1 MLAELWK
8 DKKPPVD
15 TIINFIDNRKVML
28 PVIIAVIFCL
38 AVVAVLSVVG
48 GRKSSGGGSGGAGRR
63 TRGNFQKN
71 RAQIIRDCTKK
82 LSHDPYNTQ
91 ALLPL
96 ADLYFSE
103 NLWDKAVTLYGTLVD
118 LAATHSDVDPALVT
132 LRHGICCVK
141 LKRIPEAIKSLVTA
155 YKLQS
160 DTFDVN
166 YYLGQACFANND
178 FEKAIPCF
186 KKAYTINPE
195 AGGISEPLG
204 MAMYKAKKYR
214 DCLPVLRKALNDD
227 PQNKEC
233 LFAMAD
239 AMQECGAGD
248 KALKVF
254 VHLRPD
260 PVYGP
265 RSCLSAGIIHARM
278 GQNEA
283 AAQDYEI
290 GLKLKDIPTETFL
303 ELNYRLAQCYFSTN
317 KIAQG
322 LACLTTINN
331 TVPNYK
337 DVSTLISRYKELNQ
351 NTNLQLYLTSGTSDF
366 VVLCRNLV
374 SKFYPRSFVKISDV
388 EVQQESVEILCEVET
403 PKWEDVELFRFF
415 RATGAV
421 GELFV
426 RDFHA
431 KLKDKKVDRGFCVT
445 PGAFSEEAH
454 KYVEGRPIDLIEKAQ
469 LMQLLKKITL
479 K

>member
-1 MLAELWK
+1 M
-8 DKKPPVD
+8 
-15 TIINFIDNRKVML
+15 I
-28 PVIIAVIFCL
+28 PVIIAVLFCL
-38 AVVAVLSVVG
+38 ALIAVLSVVG
-48 GRKSSGGGSGGAGRR
+48 GRKSGGGGKSGGRSKGSS
-63 TRGNFQKN
+63 QKN
-71 RAQIIRDCTKK
+71 RAQIIRECTKK

-96 ADLYFSE
+96 AEVYYNE
-103 NLWDKAVTLYGTLVD
+103 NLWDKAVNLYSTLVD
-118 LAATHSDVDPALVT
+118 LAATHQDVDSALVC
-132 LRHGICCVK
+132 LRHGICCFK
-141 LKRIPEAIKSLVTA
+141 LKRIPEALKSLVA
-155 YKLQS
+155 VYKIQS
-160 DTFDVN
+160 DSFDVN
-166 YYLGQACFANND
+166 YYLGQACYANNE

-195 AGGISEPLG
+195 ASGISQPLG

-214 DCLPVLRKALNDD
+214 DCIPVLRKALNEN
-227 PQNKEC
+227 PQDKEA

-239 AMQECGAGD
+239 SMQECGAGD

-278 GQNEA
+278 GQNDA
-283 AAQDYEI
+283 AVQDYEI

-322 LACLTTINN
+322 LQCLTTINN

-337 DVSTLISRYKELNQ
+337 DVSALISRYKELNQ
-351 NTNLQLYLTSGTSDF
+351 NSNLQLYLTSGTSDF

-374 SKFYPRSFVKISDV
+374 IKYYAHSYVKISDV
-388 EVQQESVEILCEVET
+388 EVQQDSVEILCEVET
-403 PKWEDVELFRFF
+403 PKWEDVELFRFYKT
-415 RATGAV
+415 TGSV
-421 GELFV
+421 GELFI

-431 KLKDKKVDRGFCVT
+431 KIKDKKVDRGFCFT
-445 PGAFSEEAH
+445 PGTFSEEAH

>member
-1 MLAELWK
+1 M
-8 DKKPPVD
+8 
-15 TIINFIDNRKVML
+15 M
-28 PVIIAVIFCL
+28 PVIIAVISCL
-38 AVVAVLSVVG
+38 AVIAVLSVVG
-48 GRKSSGGGSGGAGRR
+48 GRKSGGGAGKSGGRSR
-63 TRGNFQKN
+63 VNLQKN

-103 NLWDKAVTLYGTLVD
+103 NLWDKAVTLYNTLVD
-118 LAATHSDVDPALVT
+118 LAPTHPDVDPGLVC

-141 LKRIPEAIKSLVTA
+141 LKRFPEALKSLVSA
-155 YKLQS
+155 YKLKS
-160 DTFDVN
+160 DDFDVN
-166 YYLGQACFANND
+166 YYLGQACYANND

-186 KKAYTINPE
+186 KKAYTMNPE
-195 AGGISEPLG
+195 AHGITEPLG
-204 MAMYKAKKYR
+204 MAMYKAKKFR

-278 GQNEA
+278 GQNDL

-290 GLKLKDIPTETFL
+290 GLKLKDIPTETYL

-317 KIAQG
+317 KIALG
-322 LACLTTINN
+322 LQCLTTINN

-337 DVSTLISRYKELNQ
+337 DVATLISRYKELNQ
-351 NTNLQLYLTSGTSDF
+351 NSNLQLYLTSGTSDF

-374 SKFYPRSFVKISDV
+374 SKYYAHSVVKISDV

-403 PKWEDVELFRFF
+403 PKWEDIELFRFY
-415 RATGAV
+415 RTTGAV
-421 GELFV
+421 GELFM

-431 KLKDKKVDRGFCVT
+431 KLKDKKVDRGFCLT
-445 PGAFSEEAH
+445 PGLFSEEAH

-469 LMQLLKKITL
+469 LMQLLKKVTL

>member
-1 MLAELWK
+1 MI
-8 DKKPPVD
+8 PV
-15 TIINFIDNRKVML
+15 V
-28 PVIIAVIFCL
+28 IAVISCL
-38 AVVAVLSVVG
+38 AVIAVLSIVG
-48 GRKSSGGGSGGAGRR
+48 GRRSGGGEKKGGRS
-63 TRGNFQKN
+63 RGSSQKN

-82 LSHDPYNTQ
+82 LTHDPYNTQ

-103 NLWDKAVTLYGTLVD
+103 NLWDKAVTLYNTLVD
-118 LAATHSDVDPALVT
+118 LAATHPDVDPALVC
-132 LRHGICCVK
+132 LRHGICCYK
-141 LKRIPEAIKSLVTA
+141 LKRIPESLKSLVTV

-160 DTFDVN
+160 DSFDVN
-166 YYLGQACFANND
+166 YYLGLACFANND

-195 AGGISEPLG
+195 ASGITLPLG
-204 MAMYKAKKYR
+204 MA
-214 DCLPVLRKALNDD
+214 
-227 PQNKEC
+227 KEC
-233 LFAMAD
+233 LFSMAD

-265 RSCLSAGIIHARM
+265 KSCLSAGVIHARM
-278 GQNEA
+278 GQNDA
-283 AAQDYEI
+283 AVQDYEI

-322 LACLTTINN
+322 LTCLTTINN

-337 DVSTLISRYKELNQ
+337 DVTTLISRYKELNQ

-374 SKFYPRSFVKISDV
+374 GKFYAHSVIKISDV
-388 EVQQESVEILCEVET
+388 EVLQESVEILCEVET
-403 PKWEDVELFRFF
+403 PKWEDVELFRFYKT
-415 RATGAV
+415 TGSV

-431 KLKDKKVDRGFCVT
+431 KIKDKKVDRGFCVT
-445 PGAFSEEAH
+445 PGTFSEEAH

-469 LMQLLKKITL
+469 LMTLLKKITL

>member
-1 MLAELWK
+1 M
-8 DKKPPVD
+8 
-15 TIINFIDNRKVML
+15 M
-28 PVIIAVIFCL
+28 PVIIAVIACL
-38 AVVAVLSVVG
+38 AVIAVLSVVG
-48 GRKSSGGGSGGAGRR
+48 GRKSGGGSGKSSGRA
-63 TRGNFQKN
+63 RGNLQKN

-103 NLWDKAVTLYGTLVD
+103 NLWDKAVTLYSTLVD
-118 LAATHSDVDPALVT
+118 LAATHPDVDPALVT

-141 LKRIPEAIKSLVTA
+141 LKRTPEAMKSLVTA
-155 YKLQS
+155 YKLKS
-160 DTFDVN
+160 DSFEVN
-166 YYLGQACFANND
+166 YYLALACYANNE

-195 AGGISEPLG
+195 ASGISEPLG
-204 MAMYKAKKYR
+204 MAMYKAKKFR

-278 GQNEA
+278 GQNEE

-317 KIAQG
+317 KIAMG
-322 LACLTTINN
+322 LQCLTTINN

-337 DVSTLISRYKELNQ
+337 DVATLISRYKELNQ
-351 NTNLQLYLTSGTSDF
+351 NSNLQLYLTSGTSDF

-374 SKFYPRSFVKISDV
+374 GKFYMHSHVKITDV
-388 EVQQESVEILCEVET
+388 EVLQESVEILCEIET
-403 PKWEDVELFRFF
+403 PKWEDVELFRFYKT
-415 RATGAV
+415 TGAV
-421 GELFV
+421 GELFI

-445 PGAFSEEAH
+445 PGVFSEEAH
-454 KYVEGRPIDLIEKAQ
+454 KYVEGRPIDLIEKSQ
-469 LMQLLKKITL
+469 LMQMLKKITL

>member
-1 MLAELWK
+1 M
-8 DKKPPVD
+8 
-15 TIINFIDNRKVML
+15 M
-28 PVIIAVIFCL
+28 PVIIAVISCL
-38 AVVAVLSVVG
+38 AVIAVLSVVG
-48 GRKSSGGGSGGAGRR
+48 GRKSGGGSSKAGGRPIK
-63 TRGNFQKN
+63 NLQKN

-96 ADLYFSE
+96 ADLYFTE
-103 NLWDKAVTLYGTLVD
+103 NLWDKAVTLYNTLVD
-118 LAATHSDVDPALVT
+118 LAPTHPDVDPSVVC

-141 LKRIPEAIKSLVTA
+141 LKRFPEAMKSLVSA
-155 YKLQS
+155 YKLKS
-160 DTFDVN
+160 DSFEVN
-166 YYLGQACFANND
+166 YYLGQACYASND

-186 KKAYTINPE
+186 KKAYTMNPE
-195 AGGISEPLG
+195 AGGITEPLG
-204 MAMYKAKKYR
+204 MAMYKAKKFR

-278 GQNEA
+278 GQNDL

-317 KIAQG
+317 KIALG
-322 LACLTTINN
+322 LQCLTTINN

-337 DVSTLISRYKELNQ
+337 DVATLISRYKELNQ
-351 NTNLQLYLTSGTSDF
+351 NSNLQLYLTSGTSDF

-374 SKFYPRSFVKISDV
+374 SKYYAHSVVKISDV

-403 PKWEDVELFRFF
+403 PKWEDVELFRFY
-415 RATGAV
+415 RTTGAV

-431 KLKDKKVDRGFCVT
+431 KLKDKKVDRGFCLT
-445 PGAFSEEAH
+445 PGSFSEEAH
-454 KYVEGRPIDLIEKAQ
+454 KYVEGRPIDLIEKSQ
-469 LMQLLKKITL
+469 LMALLKKITL

>member
-1 MLAELWK
+1 
-8 DKKPPVD
+8 
-15 TIINFIDNRKVML
+15 ML
-28 PVIIAVIFCL
+28 PVIIAVISCL
-38 AVVAVLSVVG
+38 AIIAVLSIVG
-48 GRKSSGGGSGGAGRR
+48 GRRGGGESRKGGARS
-63 TRGNFQKN
+63 RGNLQKN

-96 ADLYFSE
+96 ADLYFTE
-103 NLWDKAVTLYGTLVD
+103 NLWDKAVTLYNTLVD
-118 LAATHSDVDPALVT
+118 LSATHPDVDPALVS

-141 LKRIPEAIKSLVTA
+141 LKRIPEALKSLVTA
-155 YKLQS
+155 YKLKS
-160 DTFDVN
+160 DSFEVN
-166 YYLGQACFANND
+166 FYLAQACYANND
-178 FEKAIPCF
+178 FEKAIPCY
-186 KKAYTINPE
+186 KKAYAINPE
-195 AGGISEPLG
+195 ASGITEPLG
-204 MAMYKAKKYR
+204 MAMYKAKKFR

-278 GQNEA
+278 GQNDL

-317 KIAQG
+317 KISQG
-322 LACLTTINN
+322 LQCLTTINN

-337 DVSTLISRYKELNQ
+337 DVASLISRYKELNQ

-366 VVLCRNLV
+366 VILCRNLV
-374 SKFYPRSFVKISDV
+374 SKYYAHSVVKISDV

-403 PKWEDVELFRFF
+403 PKWEDVELFRFY
-415 RATGAV
+415 RTTGAV
-421 GELFV
+421 GELFM

-431 KLKDKKVDRGFCVT
+431 KLKDKKVDRGFCFT
-445 PGAFSEEAH
+445 PGSFSEEAH
-454 KYVEGRPIDLIEKAQ
+454 KFVEGRPIDLVEKAQ
-469 LMQLLKKITL
+469 LMTLLKKVTL
-479 K
+479 TK

>member
-1 MLAELWK
+1 M
-8 DKKPPVD
+8 
-15 TIINFIDNRKVML
+15 M
-28 PVIIAVIFCL
+28 PVIIAVISCL
-38 AVVAVLSVVG
+38 AVIAVLSVVG
-48 GRKSSGGGSGGAGRR
+48 GRKSGGGGGKGGGRSK
-63 TRGNFQKN
+63 NNLQKN

-96 ADLYFSE
+96 ADLYFTE
-103 NLWDKAVTLYGTLVD
+103 NLWDKAVTLYNTLVD
-118 LAATHSDVDPALVT
+118 LAATHPDVDPALVS

-141 LKRIPEAIKSLVTA
+141 LKRIPEALKSLVVA
-155 YKLQS
+155 YKLKS
-160 DTFDVN
+160 DSFEVN
-166 YYLGQACFANND
+166 FYLAQACYANND

-186 KKAYTINPE
+186 KKAYTLNPE
-195 AGGISEPLG
+195 ASGITLPLG

-214 DCLPVLRKALNDD
+214 DSLPVLRKALNDD
-227 PQNKEC
+227 PQNKEA

-265 RSCLSAGIIHARM
+265 RSCLSAGVIHARM
-278 GQNEA
+278 GQNEEA
-283 AAQDYEI
+283 IQDYEI

-317 KIAQG
+317 KIAMG
-322 LACLTTINN
+322 LQCLTTINN

-337 DVSTLISRYKELNQ
+337 DVASLISRYKELNQ

-374 SKFYPRSFVKISDV
+374 GKYYANSHIKISDV

-403 PKWEDVELFRFF
+403 PKWEDVELFRFYKT
-415 RATGAV
+415 TGAV
-421 GELFV
+421 GELFI

-431 KLKDKKVDRGFCVT
+431 KIKDKKVDRGFCVT
-445 PGAFSEEAH
+445 PGTFSEEAH
-454 KYVEGRPIDLIEKAQ
+454 KYVEGRPIDLIEKSQ
-469 LMQLLKKITL
+469 LMALLKKVTFR

>member
-1 MLAELWK
+1 
-8 DKKPPVD
+8 
-15 TIINFIDNRKVML
+15 ML

-38 AVVAVLSVVG
+38 ALIAVLSLVG
-48 GRKSSGGGSGGAGRR
+48 GRKSGGGGGKLGSRS
-63 TRGNFQKN
+63 RGNLQKN
-71 RAQIIRDCTKK
+71 RAQIIRECTKR

-96 ADLYFSE
+96 ADLYFNE
-103 NLWDKAVTLYGTLVD
+103 NLWDKAVTLYNTLID
-118 LAATHSDVDPALVT
+118 LAATHPDVDPGLVC

-141 LKRIPEAIKSLVTA
+141 LKRFPEALKSLVTS
-155 YKLQS
+155 YKVKPDS
-160 DTFDVN
+160 FDVN
-166 YYLGQACFANND
+166 FYLAQACYANND

-195 AGGISEPLG
+195 AGGITEPLG
-204 MAMYKAKKYR
+204 MAMYKAKKFR
-214 DCLPVLRKALNDD
+214 DCLPVLRKALNED

-278 GQNEA
+278 GQNDL

-290 GLKLKDIPTETFL
+290 GLKLKDIPTETYL

-351 NTNLQLYLTSGTSDF
+351 NSNLQLYLTSGTSDF

-374 SKFYPRSFVKISDV
+374 SKYYAHSVVKISDV

-403 PKWEDVELFRFF
+403 PKWEDVELFRFY
-415 RATGAV
+415 RTTGAV
-421 GELFV
+421 GELFM

-431 KLKDKKVDRGFCVT
+431 KLKDKKVDRGFCFT
-445 PGAFSEEAH
+445 PGSFSEEAH
-454 KYVEGRPIDLIEKAQ
+454 KFVEGRPIDLVEKAQ
-469 LMQLLKKITL
+469 LMTLLKKVTL
-479 K
+479 AK

>member
-1 MLAELWK
+1 
-8 DKKPPVD
+8 
-15 TIINFIDNRKVML
+15 ML
-28 PVIIAVIFCL
+28 PVIIAVISCL
-38 AVVAVLSVVG
+38 AVIAVLSIVG
-48 GRKSSGGGSGGAGRR
+48 GRKSSGGGSGESKGRR
-63 TRGNFQKN
+63 PRGSSQKN

-103 NLWDKAVTLYGTLVD
+103 NLWDKAITLYNTLVD
-118 LAATHSDVDPALVT
+118 LAATHPDVDPALVC
-132 LRHGICCVK
+132 LRHGICCYK
-141 LKRIPEAIKSLVTA
+141 LKRIPEALKSLVTV

-160 DTFDVN
+160 DSFDVN
-166 YYLGQACFANND
+166 YYLGLACYENKD
-178 FEKAIPCF
+178 YEKAIPCF

-195 AGGISEPLG
+195 ATGITMPLG

-227 PQNKEC
+227 PQNKEA
-233 LFAMAD
+233 LFSMAD

-265 RSCLSAGIIHARM
+265 KSCLSAGVIHARM

-283 AAQDYEI
+283 AVQDYEI
-290 GLKLKDIPTETFL
+290 GLKLKDVPTETFL

-322 LACLTTINN
+322 LTCLTTINN

-337 DVSTLISRYKELNQ
+337 DVSSLISRYKELNQ

-374 SKFYPRSFVKISDV
+374 TKFYAHSYVKISDV
-388 EVQQESVEILCEVET
+388 EVLQESVEILCEVET
-403 PKWEDVELFRFF
+403 PKWEDIELFRFYKT
-415 RATGAV
+415 TGSV

-431 KLKDKKVDRGFCVT
+431 KIKDKKVDRGFCVT
-445 PGAFSEEAH
+445 PGTFSEEAH

-469 LMQLLKKITL
+469 LMTLLKKISL

>member
-1 MLAELWK
+1 MNE
-8 DKKPPVD
+8 
-15 TIINFIDNRKVML
+15 
-28 PVIIAVIFCL
+28 
-38 AVVAVLSVVG
+38 
-48 GRKSSGGGSGGAGRR
+48 
-63 TRGNFQKN
+63 
-71 RAQIIRDCTKK
+71 
-82 LSHDPYNTQ
+82 
-91 ALLPL
+91 
-96 ADLYFSE
+96 
-103 NLWDKAVTLYGTLVD
+103 
-118 LAATHSDVDPALVT
+118 
-132 LRHGICCVK
+132 
-141 LKRIPEAIKSLVTA
+141 
-155 YKLQS
+155 
-160 DTFDVN
+160 
-166 YYLGQACFANND
+166 
-178 FEKAIPCF
+178 
-186 KKAYTINPE
+186 
-195 AGGISEPLG
+195 
-204 MAMYKAKKYR
+204 
-214 DCLPVLRKALNDD
+214 D

-278 GQNEA
+278 GQNDL

-290 GLKLKDIPTETFL
+290 GLKLKDIPTETYL

-351 NTNLQLYLTSGTSDF
+351 NSNLQLYLTSGTSDF

-374 SKFYPRSFVKISDV
+374 SKYYAHSVVKISDV

-403 PKWEDVELFRFF
+403 PKWEDVELFRFY
-415 RATGAV
+415 RTTGAV
-421 GELFV
+421 GELFM

-431 KLKDKKVDRGFCVT
+431 KLKDKKVDRGFCFT
-445 PGAFSEEAH
+445 PGSFSEEAH
-454 KYVEGRPIDLIEKAQ
+454 KFVEGRPIDLVEKAQ
-469 LMQLLKKITL
+469 LMTLLKKVTL
-479 K
+479 AK